1 MSLISDQSRLKR
13 WYKEINWGVHRR
25 LAEDIFHE
33 EILRAEQNGF
43 FEQLYVS
50 VNDNDRQIQLA
61 AGNHPAGPLPQKFDL
76 NGRWCYLGSKR
87 SLKMVGRKFRRFRR
101 RTPNIVRVEDL

>member
-25 LAEDIFHE
+25 LAEEIFHE

-43 FEQLYVS
+43 FE
-50 VNDNDRQIQLA
+50 
-61 AGNHPAGPLPQKFDL
+61 
-76 NGRWCYLGSKR
+76 
-87 SLKMVGRKFRRFRR
+87 
-101 RTPNIVRVEDL
+101 